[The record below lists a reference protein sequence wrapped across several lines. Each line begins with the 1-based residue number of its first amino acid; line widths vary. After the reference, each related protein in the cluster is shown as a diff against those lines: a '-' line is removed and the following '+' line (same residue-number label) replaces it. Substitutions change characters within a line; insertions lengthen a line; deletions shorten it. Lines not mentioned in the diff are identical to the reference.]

1 LNTSE
6 KVEPPLTLQV
16 TIDGQTTT
24 IAAGDTQSV
33 EIDGKAHQLCIE
45 SSEHRQFDAAGL
57 RFLYPSG
64 HTWDFDESE
73 SSATLWTLD
82 GSDNILMLMRF
93 NEAAVEEFDD
103 LCDTLVEEFTSG
115 YDESEVEVKEASIS
129 LGKRGLAGKR
139 LDVFVAGE
147 RLRQEIFTF
156 RNGERVFALM
166 VQDTPDDTKETEET
180 RRVKEL
186 LASSFEF
193 LTC

>member
-1 LNTSE
+1 
-6 KVEPPLTLQV
+6 
-16 TIDGQTTT
+16 
-24 IAAGDTQSV
+24 
-33 EIDGKAHQLCIE
+33 
-45 SSEHRQFDAAGL
+45 
-57 RFLYPSG
+57 
-64 HTWDFDESE
+64 
-73 SSATLWTLD
+73 
-82 GSDNILMLMRF
+82 MRF